1 MTTSRTTEK
10 RSDRRLGFTLVELLL
25 VCVLIGVLV
34 SVALPRLGGSTRSLR
49 FEEGVRELA
58 DLIRFGRAE
67 SVKRKLKVQLNLDR
81 KGREYSLSVQDPE
94 NTYTERYVGFEDSLL
109 HEKRTLPEGIQVEE
123 IQIGGSSQKPSDL
136 YFTPDGFGVSTII
149 VLKSEKGREAEIELG
164 AVYDQV
170 LVAKKPV
177 LEEETKLD

>member
-1 MTTSRTTEK
+1 MTTSRTTE
-10 RSDRRLGFTLVELLL
+10 RRNDRRLGFTLVELLL

-67 SVKRKLKVQLNLDR
+67 SVRRKLKVRLNLDQ
-81 KGREYSLSVQDPE
+81 KGREYSLSVQDAE
-94 NTYTERYVGFEDSLL
+94 NTYSERYVGFEDSLL
-109 HEKRTLPEGIQVEE
+109 DEKRTLPEGIQVEE
-123 IQIGGSSQKPSDL
+123 IEIGGSSQKPTDL
-136 YFTPDGFGVSTII
+136 YFAPDGVGVPTKI

-170 LVAKKPV
+170 LVTKKTK
-177 LEEETKLD
+177 LEEGTDIE